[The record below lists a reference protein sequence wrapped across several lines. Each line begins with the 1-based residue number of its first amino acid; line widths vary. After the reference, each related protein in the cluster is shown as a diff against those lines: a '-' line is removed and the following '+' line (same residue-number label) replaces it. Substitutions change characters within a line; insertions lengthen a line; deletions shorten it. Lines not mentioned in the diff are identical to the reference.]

1 MHELGVT
8 QSLLDLAVRHAQQA
22 GAARV
27 TQLNVVIGQ
36 MANIVDDSVQ
46 FYWEIIAQDTIAA
59 GAVLVFTRVPAR
71 LRCRDCGHQF
81 AFDHREFVCPACHG
95 EQIDVEGGDEFYL
108 ESIEVDLPADSI
120 AQSDEEER
128 SSHARN

>member
-59 GAVLVFTRVPAR
+59 GAVLVTATAAFIVGMIIFVPKTWSLIQRAI
-71 LRCRDCGHQF
+71 L
-81 AFDHREFVCPACHG
+81 
-95 EQIDVEGGDEFYL
+95 
-108 ESIEVDLPADSI
+108 
-120 AQSDEEER
+120 
-128 SSHARN
+128 